1 MSTKSAG
8 TSHVLITL
16 GALFTLGG
24 ATRIVSGS
32 FPMATATADDGGA
45 EVAQATA
52 LPIAD
57 GLNVND
63 RLDQVCFSAEQAAAL
78 QQDQWLFEEE
88 LEALDAR
95 QLELIGWEKELE
107 KQTESLA
114 SLQDALDRR
123 WDQMQNSAEED
134 IEHLAGMYSAMK
146 PKDAAIIFDRMDASF
161 GAGFLRTMRSE
172 QAGKILAEMNPDKAY
187 AVSVTLASR
196 NADIR
201 RSGK

>member
-1 MSTKSAG
+1 
-8 TSHVLITL
+8 
-16 GALFTLGG
+16 
-24 ATRIVSGS
+24 
-32 FPMATATADDGGA
+32 MATATADDGGA